1 MRTIQRD
8 IVGAFIFSNDNHVLL
23 GKNRKGGVYQDQ
35 WVIPGGG
42 IDKGETKLEAVKRE
56 VMQEVGLDIDGVAV
70 SLIDEVL
77 TGQSKK
83 TLKETGETVLV
94 DMTFYSYKVE
104 YDMPADSIEV
114 RLNDDLGMATWIALD
129 DIAGRSYAPGVEKV
143 LKNLG
148 FLNYSSY

>member
-143 LKNLG
+143 LKHLG
-148 FLNYSSY
+148 LLN

>member
-143 LKNLG
+143 LKHLG
-148 FLNYSSY
+148 FLN

>member
-56 VMQEVGLDIDGVAV
+56 VMQEVGLDIGGTTV

-143 LKNLG
+143 LKHLG
-148 FLNYSSY
+148 FLN

>member
-56 VMQEVGLDIDGVAV
+56 VMQEVGLDIGGTTV

-143 LKNLG
+143 LKHLG
-148 FLNYSSY
+148 LLN